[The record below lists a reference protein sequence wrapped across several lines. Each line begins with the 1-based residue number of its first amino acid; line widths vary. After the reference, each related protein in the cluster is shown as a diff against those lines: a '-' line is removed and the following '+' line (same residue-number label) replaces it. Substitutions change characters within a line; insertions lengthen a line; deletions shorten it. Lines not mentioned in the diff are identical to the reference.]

1 MREHLGISAKRVF
14 PVVYKQT
21 SVKLIPK
28 SILAL
33 GRMIPKVERAPRIP
47 TKWVFLVNAYK
58 RFLVKKPFP
67 YNSNSLLEVAYS
79 M

>member
-47 TKWVFLVNAYK
+47 TKWVFLVVDKQTINVV
-58 RFLVKKPFP
+58 LIM
-67 YNSNSLLEVAYS
+67 NLCISLNMLF
-79 M
+79 

>member
-47 TKWVFLVNAYK
+47 TKWVFLVVDKQTILIKNEY
-58 RFLVKKPFP
+58 VK
-67 YNSNSLLEVAYS
+67 L
-79 M
+79 